1 MTNFKNILQVFN
13 LGFVSRK
20 DSPLS
25 HLSER
30 FEVLVEGSKSFAPV
44 VGIYG

>member
-1 MTNFKNILQVFN
+1 MTNFKNILQVFS

-25 HLSER
+25 HLSKR